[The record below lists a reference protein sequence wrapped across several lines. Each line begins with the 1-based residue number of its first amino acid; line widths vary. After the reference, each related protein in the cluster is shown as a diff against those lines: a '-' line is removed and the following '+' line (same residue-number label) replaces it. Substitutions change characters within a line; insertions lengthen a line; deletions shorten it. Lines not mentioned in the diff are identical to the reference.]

1 MNPEFFKLLVKLKS
15 NAISPLE
22 QKEMQEWLSQH
33 PEDSYWADLVEEVYQ
48 QPIYKNEFHQNLWT
62 TLQRQID
69 KEAFDGVEMKFKRK
83 LKKHT
88 MFYWIK
94 ISSLAASVLI
104 AVFFLFYY
112 LQKQPTSKETQ
123 AYETKKGEKSQITL
137 PDGSQIWLNTDTK
150 ISYDKSFGEKNREVT
165 LLGEA
170 FFDIKYN
177 AGKPFVVHTQTAD
190 IKVLGTA
197 FNVRNYSNENSLEA
211 SLIRGKIE
219 LTPLQ
224 SPKNRIILTPSQKVV
239 LAKDPSDLDNR
250 LAPDLPLSEK
260 VTITRITQKDET
272 IAETSWLVNQL
283 VFVNQP
289 LEKIAKEI
297 ERQFNVTIHFKTHTI
312 KQYRYTVHLVHYNL
326 EETMEALTTLRK
338 FDYEFTQDTLFL
350 K

>member
-1 MNPEFFKLLVKLKS
+1 M
-15 NAISPLE
+15 
-22 QKEMQEWLSQH
+22 
-33 PEDSYWADLVEEVYQ
+33 
-48 QPIYKNEFHQNLWT
+48 
-62 TLQRQID
+62 
-69 KEAFDGVEMKFKRK
+69 
-83 LKKHT
+83 
-88 MFYWIK
+88 
-94 ISSLAASVLI
+94 
-104 AVFFLFYY
+104 
-112 LQKQPTSKETQ
+112 
-123 AYETKKGEKSQITL
+123 
-137 PDGSQIWLNTDTK
+137 
-150 ISYDKSFGEKNREVT
+150 
-165 LLGEA
+165 
-170 FFDIKYN
+170 
-177 AGKPFVVHTQTAD
+177 
-190 IKVLGTA
+190 LGTA

-239 LAKDPSDLDNR
+239 LAKDASDLGNR
-250 LAPDLPLSEK
+250 VASDLPISEK

-297 ERQFNVTIHFKTHTI
+297 ERQFNVAIHFKTHTI

-326 EETMEALTTLRK
+326 KETIEALTTLRK